1 MSEGPAAS
9 EKRTV
14 SEGQS
19 VSAGQT
25 SSEVQSMS
33 AGESEPWSSARTW
46 LAVGLTAT
54 VLGVAVGAG
63 VLATSVAS
71 GPLIFVETLSAH
83 ISGVLLSI
91 GARAPLGYALV
102 AGMVAS
108 VNPCGFV
115 LLPAYLGLY
124 LGDNRGVSGRR
135 PIGRAIVVSV
145 TVTASFVLLFGIAG
159 IITSVTASAVT
170 SALPWIGAAVG
181 AGLILLGGVLA
192 SGREL
197 NVPLGPRAAHHF
209 QAAARSRGIGGYAA
223 YGVAYGLASLG
234 CTLPVFLGVVGTSL
248 QLHAM
253 AGAVAQFVLFGVGM
267 GAVLASLTILT
278 AWFGEGLVTRMR
290 SLAPHI
296 GWASAVLLWLA
307 GGYVVY
313 YWLIAIRL
321 L

>member
-1 MSEGPAAS
+1 
-9 EKRTV
+9 
-14 SEGQS
+14 
-19 VSAGQT
+19 
-25 SSEVQSMS
+25 MS
-33 AGESEPWSSARTW
+33 AGGAGGQPLPWSPAKTW
-46 LAVGLTAT
+46 LAAGLTAA
-54 VLGVAVGAG
+54 VLGLAVAAG

-71 GPLIFVETLSAH
+71 GPLIFIETVSAR
-83 ISGVLLSI
+83 ISGVLLSL
-91 GARAPLGYALV
+91 GTKAPLGYAFV

-124 LGDNRGVSGRR
+124 LGDDRGSPGGRR
-135 PIGRAIVVSV
+135 AIGRAIVVSA
-145 TVTASFVLLFGIAG
+145 TVTASFVLLFGVTG
-159 IITSVTASAVT
+159 IIATLAASAVT

-197 NVPLGPRAAHHF
+197 DMPLGPRAAHHLK
-209 QAAARSRGIGGYAA
+209 AAARARSVGGYAA
-223 YGVAYGLASLG
+223 YGLAYGLASLG

-248 QLHAM
+248 QLHGTAD
-253 AGAVAQFVLFGVGM
+253 AVAQFVLFGIGM

-278 AWFGEGLVTRMR
+278 AWFGEGLVTRVR
-290 SLAPHI
+290 ALARHV
-296 GWASAVLLWLA
+296 GWASAVLLWAA
-307 GGYVVY
+307 GAYVVY